1 MAYVRSKELQEKFD
15 LYEKKHTCSE
25 ALLTKDF
32 LDSVDNE
39 TEVAV
44 EADPTP
50 AQGPELGISDLLIS
64 AINDEWNTIS
74 MYNNMI
80 AQIDAEK
87 YLDMIPVI
95 QDIVAEENVHVG
107 QLQKLLETISS
118 NTQEIEK
125 GELEADEQLSN
136 PLEVE

>member
-1 MAYVRSKELQEKFD
+1 MAHKRLSDFQGLKKIYEERHKKLTEDVEVEIDAEKE
-15 LYEKKHTCSE
+15 S
-25 ALLTKDF
+25 
-32 LDSVDNE
+32 
-39 TEVAV
+39 TEPVTN
-44 EADPTP
+44 ADPTP
-50 AQGPELGISDLLIS
+50 EMGPELGISDILIS

-136 PLEVE
+136 PVEIE